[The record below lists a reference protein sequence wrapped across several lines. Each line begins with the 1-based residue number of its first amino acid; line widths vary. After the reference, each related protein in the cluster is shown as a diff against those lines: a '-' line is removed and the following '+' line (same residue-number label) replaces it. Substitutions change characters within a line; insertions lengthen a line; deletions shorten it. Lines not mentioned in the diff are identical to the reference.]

1 MPALP
6 CCLCYSVLPVPCETG
21 AGAAAVL
28 DHLCA
33 AHCCRLGPTLLS
45 RVGRGAL
52 VALPAVGALFVA
64 HLARQDW
71 KRMVEES
78 KAGAQ
83 AARYSF
89 AVACLF
95 DAMDVVSHGVGG
107 WPAVCDV

>member
-1 MPALP
+1 M
-6 CCLCYSVLPVPCETG
+6 
-21 AGAAAVL
+21 
-28 DHLCA
+28 
-33 AHCCRLGPTLLS
+33 S